1 VSEVGLSA
9 NGEKGVTERTRKEHR
24 LWERFKRSAR
34 YWFLRVVRLRATPHN
49 IALGVALGIFIGCM
63 PIIPFQSVAVITLAF
78 IFRANKLAAW
88 LATFISNPLDMIP
101 FYYMLFLVGNTV
113 LPFQGMQ
120 FDPSNLSMEG
130 LLNTGVDAFL
140 VMVTGGL
147 ILGIPGSIGSYFAT
161 LWIVKRYRAR
171 RALRLLR
178 KRTGS

>member
-1 VSEVGLSA
+1 MER
-9 NGEKGVTERTRKEHR
+9 EKKEYR
-24 LWERFKRSAR
+24 FWARFKRSAR
-34 YWFLRVVRLRATPHN
+34 YWFLRIVRLRATPHN

-63 PIIPFQSVAVITLAF
+63 PIIPFQSVVVIALAF

-88 LATFISNPLDMIP
+88 AATFISNPLDMIP
-101 FYYMLFLVGNTV
+101 FYYLLFLVGNTL
-113 LPFQGMQ
+113 LPFQGIQ

-140 VMVTGGL
+140 VMVAGGL
-147 ILGIPGSIGSYFAT
+147 VLGIPGAVGAYFVS

-178 KRTGS
+178 KRTGG